1 MTTMGTDN
9 TERAELLEAVIDNLA
24 TDLIPKLNRIAD
36 KATPPAPPKHPTC
49 ANPKCRRPY
58 NAKLWLAVLTQAGDT
73 KTIELKLCN
82 THALE
87 AHRAHAEGRLPKYG
101 DADILKTFIKQWQGA
116 QP

>member
-1 MTTMGTDN
+1 MTDERA
-9 TERAELLEAVIDNLA
+9 ERAELLEETIDNLA
-24 TDLIPKLNRIAD
+24 RSLIPSLNSIAD
-36 KATPPAPPKHPTC
+36 KALPPTPPKRPLC
-49 ANPKCRRPY
+49 ANPQCRRPY

-87 AHRAHAEGRLPKYG
+87 AHQAHAEGRLPKYG